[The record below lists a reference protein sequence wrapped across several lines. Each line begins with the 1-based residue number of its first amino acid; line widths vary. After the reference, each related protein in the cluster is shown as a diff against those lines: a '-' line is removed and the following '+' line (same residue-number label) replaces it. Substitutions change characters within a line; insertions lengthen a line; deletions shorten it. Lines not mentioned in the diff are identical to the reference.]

1 MFIFVYHNTNVSYT
15 MVNLETSYLGLTL
28 KNPVIVGS
36 SGLTDSPEKIQ
47 KLADNGAAAVVLKS
61 IFEEEIT
68 LEYEKI
74 VAEEASKRYKDEFL
88 DYLDYRIKEENIS
101 KYINLIAGAK
111 KAVDIPVIASVNCAS
126 RHEWTNFAKEI
137 QEAGADA
144 LEVNLFIL
152 PSNLNKTP
160 EENEKLYFDIVER
173 LKEKIKIPISLK
185 ISYYFSNLAL
195 MIKKLSE
202 SGIDGL
208 VLFNRFYSPDFD
220 IDKMDL
226 TATNVLSHPDE
237 LAISLRWMAIMA
249 KRVGCDLAASTGV
262 HDGEA
267 VIKQLLAGAN
277 AVQVVSTIY
286 NNGPEKIQNILKD
299 IKKWM
304 IAKNFETIDDF
315 RGKMSQVES
324 GNPSVYERVQFMRYF
339 SDRDKA

>member
-1 MFIFVYHNTNVSYT
+1 MVDLSTN
-15 MVNLETSYLGLTL
+15 YLGLSL
-28 KNPVIVGS
+28 KNPIIIGS
-36 SGLTDSPEKIQ
+36 SGLTDSPEKIK
-47 KLADNGAAAVVLKS
+47 KLEDNGAAAVILKS

-74 VAEEASKRYKDEFL
+74 VAEEAGNRYKDEFL
-88 DYLDYRIKEENIS
+88 DYLDYKIKEENIT
-101 KYINLIAGAK
+101 KYISLISQAK

-126 RHEWTNFAKEI
+126 AHEWTNFAKEF
-137 QEAGADA
+137 EAAGADA
-144 LEVNLFIL
+144 LEVNLFVL

-160 EENEKLYFDIVER
+160 EENEKLYFDVIER

-195 MIKKLSE
+195 MIKNLSN
-202 SGIDGL
+202 SGIQGL

-220 IDKMDL
+220 IEKMEL
-226 TATNVLSHPDE
+226 SSTNVLSNPDE

-249 KRVGCDLAASTGV
+249 KRVNCDLAASTGV

-286 NNGPEKIQNILKD
+286 NNGPEKVQNILKD

-304 IAKNFETIDDF
+304 ISKNYQKIDDF

-339 SDRDKA
+339 SDRDK

>member
-1 MFIFVYHNTNVSYT
+1 
-15 MVNLETSYLGLTL
+15 MVDLQTKYLGLSL
-28 KNPVIVGS
+28 KNPIIVGS
-36 SGLTDSPEKIQ
+36 SGLTDSPEKIK

-68 LEYEKI
+68 HEYDKI
-74 VAEEASKRYKDEFL
+74 VSEEASKRYKDEFL
-88 DYLDYRIKEENIS
+88 DYLDYRIREENIN
-101 KYINLIAGAK
+101 KYINLIGEAK
-111 KAVDIPVIASVNCAS
+111 KAVDIPVIASVNCAT
-126 RHEWTNFAKEI
+126 RHEWTNFAREL

-144 LEVNLFIL
+144 LEVNLFVL

-160 EENEKLYFDIVER
+160 EEIEKLYFEIVER
-173 LKEKIKIPISLK
+173 LKERIRIPIALK

-202 SGIDGL
+202 SGIQGL

-220 IDKMDL
+220 VEKMEM

-237 LAISLRWMAIMA
+237 LPISLRWIAIMA
-249 KRVGCDLAASTGV
+249 NRVSCDLAASTGI
-262 HDGEA
+262 HSGEA
-267 VIKQLLAGAN
+267 VIKQLLAGAS

-299 IKKWM
+299 VKKWM
-304 IAKNFETIDDF
+304 ISKNFEKIDDF
-315 RGKMSQVES
+315 RGKMSQAES

-339 SDRDKA
+339 SDRDK